1 MVGPRCVNSRSRDQS
16 TCDELMTTFYGRQQ
30 PSSAPAARLDLLQ
43 RRPQRVT
50 ATMSWQLHQRLQ
62 QRADEEG
69 RSLSNLITFLLEA
82 ATG

>member
-1 MVGPRCVNSRSRDQS
+1 MVGRRCVNTPTRDQS
-16 TCDELMTTFYGRQQ
+16 TCDELMTRFYGRQQ
-30 PSSAPAARLDLLQ
+30 PSSNPSARMELLQ

-62 QRADEEG
+62 CRADEEG

-82 ATG
+82 ATA